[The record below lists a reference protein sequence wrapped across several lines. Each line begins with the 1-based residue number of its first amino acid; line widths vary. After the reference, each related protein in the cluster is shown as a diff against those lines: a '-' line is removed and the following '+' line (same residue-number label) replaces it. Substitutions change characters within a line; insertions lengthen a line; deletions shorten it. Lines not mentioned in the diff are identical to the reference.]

1 MSLLPHPTKFDPP
14 DRSIRSKQKAVNTH
28 AAPEKKIAP
37 ALVLEAF
44 SDVIVFQR
52 IFVSMTGSVTAALM
66 LSHAI
71 ELSSRT
77 DAQALG
83 WFELSQEQWLEQ
95 TGLSRFEQ
103 STARKVL
110 RENGF
115 IHEERRGV
123 PSRLM
128 YWVNADRVWAVANK
142 LSQDKHPNLWSAR
155 TF

>member
-1 MSLLPHPTKFDPP
+1 MSLFPHPSKFGPP
-14 DRSIRSKQKAVNTH
+14 DRSTRDDQSTANTEAYPH
-28 AAPEKKIAP
+28 NKIAP
-37 ALVLEAF
+37 ALVLEAL

-52 IFVSMTGSVTAALM
+52 IFVTMTGSVTAALM

-77 DAQALG
+77 DQESAG

-115 IHEERRGV
+115 LQEERRGV

-128 YWVNADRVWAVANK
+128 YWVNSDRVWTVANQ
-142 LSQDKHPNLWSAR
+142 LSQNKHPHLWSTR